1 MNNKSIIKNVTNIQ
15 LKKSDK
21 MKNNDYTDDFFKLLQ
36 EENRDLFIKFIEKKV
51 EAAIPDIL
59 ESLKKLEEQTIKIN
73 AFEYIFNS
81 EKNKK
86 TAFFEI
92 NNIKHTINVEDGMY
106 TFLFKISNILSLKIS
121 INTLNF
127 KPKVCSK
134 LIHVNSKNDKNVTG
148 VEDSIIQFIEKTIRT
163 NNKLK
168 TKLTMLISLVTK
180 ILELCIIINNANF
193 DLFYFLNKDLF
204 TIDSEFLDK
213 FYLLSDINI
222 TELLLQIKNDIKL
235 INNLEVL
242 SNEKK

>member
-36 EENRDLFIKFIEKKV
+36 EENRELFIKFIEKKV
-51 EAAIPDIL
+51 ETAIPDIL
-59 ESLKKLEEQTIKIN
+59 EALKNLEELTIKIN

-86 TAFFEI
+86 TALFEI
-92 NNIKHTINVEDGMY
+92 NNIKHTINVEHGIYD
-106 TFLFKISNILSLKIS
+106 FLFKISNILSLNIS
-121 INTLNF
+121 INTLNY
-127 KPKVCSK
+127 KPKNFSE
-134 LIHVNSKNDKNVTG
+134 LIHVNSKNEKNVTG
-148 VEDSIIQFIEKTIRT
+148 IEDSVIQFIEKTIRT

-204 TIDSEFLDK
+204 TIDSEILDK

-222 TELLLQIKNDIKL
+222 TELLSQIKNDIKL

-242 SNEKK
+242 KNEKK

>member
-1 MNNKSIIKNVTNIQ
+1 MNNKSIIKNITKIQ

-36 EENRDLFIKFIEKKV
+36 EENRELFINFIEKKV
-51 EAAIPDIL
+51 ETAIPNIL
-59 ESLKKLEEQTIKIN
+59 EALKNLEELTIKIN

-86 TAFFEI
+86 AAFFEI
-92 NNIKHTINVEDGMY
+92 NNIKHTINVEHGIYD
-106 TFLFKISNILSLKIS
+106 FLFKISNILSLNIS
-121 INTLNF
+121 INTLNY
-127 KPKVCSK
+127 KPKNFSE
-134 LIHVNSKNDKNVTG
+134 LIHINSKNEKNVTG
-148 VEDSIIQFIEKTIRT
+148 IEDSIIQFIEKTIRT

-168 TKLTMLISLVTK
+168 TKLTMLISLITK

-204 TIDSEFLDK
+204 TIDSEILDK

-222 TELLLQIKNDIKL
+222 TELLSQIKNDIKL

-242 SNEKK
+242 KNEKK